1 MTAPSSLPPLKKTD
15 GKYIVIALLLLL
27 GAGAL
32 WFFVKSDGSESE
44 VEVVQPTPDASVR
57 EQFAPE
63 IEIPEQEAPDGGPD
77 DASVAKTM
85 QPSPSPADWECYGTI
100 DEAAVLNVINGQPRK
115 QVQTCYERRLKDDN
129 LLQGSM
135 KVLLTIGAS
144 GNVRTVSVDGSLDD
158 PTVFACVRRVAKTW
172 KFPEPKGGCVRIA
185 VPFQMTPEPQ

>member
-32 WFFVKSDGSESE
+32 WFFVKTDGSESE

>member
-32 WFFVKSDGSESE
+32 WFFVKTDGSESE

-158 PTVFACVRRVAKTW
+158 PMVFACVRRVAKTW

>member
-1 MTAPSSLPPLKKTD
+1 VTAPSSLPPLKKTD

-32 WFFVKSDGSESE
+32 WFFVKTDGSESE

-158 PTVFACVRRVAKTW
+158 PTVFACVRRVARTW